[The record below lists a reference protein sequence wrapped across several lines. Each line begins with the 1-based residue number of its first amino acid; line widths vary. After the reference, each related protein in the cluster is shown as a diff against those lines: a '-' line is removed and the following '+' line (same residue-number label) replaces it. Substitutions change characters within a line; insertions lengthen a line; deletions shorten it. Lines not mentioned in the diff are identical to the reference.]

1 MFIKMIFFFVV
12 AGWQLLLAKLLCVVF
27 MPINSSSLW
36 LRLAHTLAFARPTWL
51 LDGIVIQ
58 WSLCDFST
66 TICSSVE
73 VSGLYNHNCFPLWCL
88 TTFSL
93 CNTPQSFKNLI
104 QILVVEQINCEVAF
118 EEIRKWNSTFEF
130 KMKREMKIK
139 SLYCLI

>member
-73 VSGLYNHNCFPLWCL
+73 VSGLYNHNCFLLWCL

-93 CNTPQSFKNLI
+93 CNTPTLFFQKFDSDPCCGANQLWGAI
-104 QILVVEQINCEVAF
+104 W
-118 EEIRKWNSTFEF
+118 RNS
-130 KMKREMKIK
+130 KMKLDVWI
-139 SLYCLI
+139 